1 MGSRKVTE
9 ETAMSRKY
17 FRRLISALLAI
28 ILVFDMS
35 ALDAPIRSY
44 AEEGAPSWPQFI
56 EDGGS
61 FSINSNDLTEDPFAF
76 HVVYFQSLKG
86 CNALLGSDPNTYMP
100 FNDHMS
106 DYPGVL
112 GYQQKINERTFDSL
126 DATDPGIYGWKYAGY
141 EHLGTQSFLIV
152 YVAQYKSVVCY
163 DIDGNEDHLVFD
175 EVKYYYDENGDAKD
189 TDYTVKSAE
198 ALGVS
203 REGYAFNGWLN
214 DSDVS
219 VPVGEIIN
227 VEGINPGF
235 RADWYEESK
244 ISYAPGEG
252 KGTAFYDYVDPE
264 TPYKL
269 REDADFTREGYIL
282 SGWKTSEGIVYE
294 PGMLYYSDLGNL
306 ELTAV
311 WTEKTKIT
319 YSPGEGK
326 GDVITDYLD
335 SDQKYNLRSDADFT
349 REGYILS
356 GWKDSKGNKYDLGA
370 AYANSL
376 GSLAL
381 TAVWTEK
388 IKISYL
394 PGEGKGTSVTDT
406 VAPDETYSLRDK
418 ADFTRDG
425 YKLSGWKDKAG
436 NEYALG
442 ASYDL
447 KKGSIELTAMW
458 EASVKTGKA
467 KITYS
472 PGDGSGTAIT
482 DEVNFKYV
490 SESKAEDYNLR
501 KTADFTRKGYKLIGW
516 KAADGTEYAL
526 GASYDLAKG
535 DLSLTAVWEE
545 VKSGETERKKGT
557 LTISVKK
564 PVYLGTKI
572 VIDTKSNSGG
582 KVTLEYK
589 EKNEDDSKY
598 SDKVPSTVG
607 KYTVRAKLA
616 ETKKYTGASATE
628 DFEVVYL
635 DVPKEPYKCTEM
647 KDATGTITDV
657 KITAPAG
664 YKIATSASGPFGAEV
679 SYLEAKAAGT
689 IFYRRDSDG
698 AITSGIVPQPYT
710 VMDDAKITIKDKIY
724 YGTKYSVGYTAHTK
738 AKLSLSYRDIEGS
751 LEYTDVQPTK
761 PGHYM
766 VRLTGEADG
775 FYKAVE
781 VLKPF
786 DISYLEEPE
795 NEASLLGESINAGWY
810 VSDVTV
816 KAPQD
821 YKISTSLAG
830 NYVKEMPY
838 KESIKMLYYKRDADG
853 ATTDGITFNANV
865 KIDKEKPSIKSTEGK
880 TPKNGGTVYSNGLTF
895 TIYDE
900 YLKEV
905 ILDGDDKQ
913 EIKDHSCII
922 NIPADKKSR
931 DVKVIAYDEAG
942 NTYEL
947 KFTML
952 PAWRE
957 FNTVPR
963 GEDVYLEEG
972 LEYKF
977 DKKVGDDWILK
988 DDSTVY
994 SAGTFFVKK
1003 STDYNFDVKTK

>member
-1 MGSRKVTE
+1 
-9 ETAMSRKY
+9 MSRKY

-44 AEEGAPSWPQFI
+44 AAEKEPSFPEFL
-56 EDGGS
+56 EPGGS
-61 FSINSNDLTEDPFAF
+61 FSGYSGGSVITPESSLY
-76 HVVYFQSLKG
+76 VGYFNSLKG
-86 CNALLGSDPNTYMP
+86 CNSVLNMDSSELSATLPFSSSFPELLGSQRVN
-100 FNDHMS
+100 F
-106 DYPGVL
+106 G
-112 GYQQKINERTFDSL
+112 ETFDAYDVGDYIL
-126 DATDPGIYGWKYAGY
+126 YGWKYVGY
-141 EHLGTQSFLIV
+141 AQCGAQSYLAV
-152 YVAQYKSVVCY
+152 YVAQYRSVISY
-163 DIDGNEDHLVFD
+163 DIDGNEENILRE
-175 EVKYYYDENGDAKD
+175 EVIYYIDENGNVKNSS
-189 TDYTVKSAE
+189 YTIKTPE
-198 ALGVS
+198 ELGVI
-203 REGYAFNGWLN
+203 REGYEFVGWSDPYN
-214 DSDVS
+214 DTFTPGMTIDVEDMNLS
-219 VPVGEIIN
+219 LRG
-227 VEGINPGF
+227 
-235 RADWYEESK
+235 DWIDKSK
-244 ISYAPGEG
+244 VSYSPGEG
-252 KGTAFYDYVDPE
+252 NGTEFFDYVGSDG
-264 TPYKL
+264 TYKL
-269 REDADFTREGYIL
+269 RSEVDFTRDGYYL
-282 SGWKTSEGIVYE
+282 SGWKDSEGNVYE
-294 PGMLYYSDLGNL
+294 LGMLYYSDLGNL

-335 SDQKYNLRSDADFT
+335 SDQKYNLRSDVDFT

-406 VAPDETYSLRDK
+406 LASDETYSLRDK

-436 NEYALG
+436 TEYALG

-447 KKGSIELTAMW
+447 KKGSVELTAMW
-458 EASVKTGKA
+458 EAVTKTGKA
-467 KITYS
+467 KIKYA
-472 PGDGSGTAIT
+472 PGEGSGTAIT

-490 SESKAEDYNLR
+490 NGSKAEDYNLR

-516 KAADGTEYAL
+516 KAADGAEYAL

-545 VKSGETERKKGT
+545 VKAEKTDRKKGT
-557 LTISVKK
+557 LTISVNR
-564 PVYLGTKI
+564 PVYFGAKIKVETK
-572 VIDTKSNSGG
+572 TNSNG

-589 EKNEDDSKY
+589 KKDESDSAY
-598 SDKVPSTVG
+598 TDKVPEALG

-616 ETKKYTGASATE
+616 QTKSYTGATATE
-628 DFEVVYL
+628 DFEIVYL
-635 DVPKEPYKCTEM
+635 DVPEEPYKYTEI
-647 KDATGTITDV
+647 KDAAGTIMDL
-657 KITAPAG
+657 KITAPEG
-664 YKIATSASGPFGAEV
+664 YSISISASGPFYEEV
-679 SYLEAKAAGT
+679 SYLTAKAAGV
-689 IFYRRDSDG
+689 IYFRRNTDG
-698 AITSGIVPQPYT
+698 AITSGIVPTLYT
-710 VMDDAKITIKDKIY
+710 VEDKVEITVEREIL
-724 YGTKYSVGYTAHTK
+724 YGTKYSVGYSAHTK
-738 AKLSLSYRDIEGS
+738 AKLSLSFKNTITGKV
-751 LEYTDVQPTK
+751 YTDELPEEQ
-761 PGHYM
+761 GHYM
-766 VRLTGEADG
+766 VRLTGPADG
-775 FYKAVE
+775 FYKAVDRNSF
-781 VLKPF
+781 F
-786 DISYLEEPE
+786 DINYLEKPE
-795 NEASLLGESINAGWY
+795 EKAALVGTSINQGWY

-816 KAPQD
+816 KAPKG

-838 KESIKMLYYKRDADG
+838 KESIKMLYYKRDTDG
-853 ATTDGITFNANV
+853 ATTDGIKFNANV

-905 ILDGDDKQ
+905 ILDDDDQ
-913 EIKDHSCII
+913 LEIKDHSCII

-947 KFTML
+947 MFTML

-977 DKKVGDDWILK
+977 DKEAGDDWILK

>member
-1 MGSRKVTE
+1 
-9 ETAMSRKY
+9 MSRKN

-28 ILVFDMS
+28 ILIFDMS
-35 ALDAPIRSY
+35 AINAPVRSY
-44 AEEGAPSWPQFI
+44 AAEGGPSFPEFL
-56 EDGGS
+56 EPGGS
-61 FSINSNDLTEDPFAF
+61 FSGYSGGSVITPESSLY
-76 HVVYFQSLKG
+76 VGYFNSLKG
-86 CNALLGSDPNTYMP
+86 CNSVLNMNSSELSETIPFSSSFPELLGSQHVN
-100 FNDHMS
+100 F
-106 DYPGVL
+106 G
-112 GYQQKINERTFDSL
+112 ETFDAYDVGDYIL
-126 DATDPGIYGWKYAGY
+126 YGWKYVGY
-141 EHLGTQSFLIV
+141 VPYAAQSYVAV
-152 YVAQYKSVVCY
+152 YVAQYRSVISY
-163 DIDGNEDHLVFD
+163 DIDGDEKNIKLD
-175 EVKYYYDENGDAKD
+175 EVIYYIDENGNVKNSS
-189 TDYTVKSAE
+189 YTIKTPE
-198 ALGVS
+198 ELGVS
-203 REGYAFNGWLN
+203 REGYEFVGW
-214 DSDVS
+214 SDPYNETFTPGMTIDVEDKNLSLRGDWIGKSKVS
-219 VPVGEIIN
+219 
-227 VEGINPGF
+227 
-235 RADWYEESK
+235 YS
-244 ISYAPGEG
+244 PGEG
-252 KGTAFYDYVDPE
+252 NGKEIIDYVGSDG
-264 TPYKL
+264 TYKL
-269 REDADFTREGYIL
+269 RSEVDFTREGYIL
-282 SGWKTSEGIVYE
+282 SGWKDSEGNVYE
-294 PGMLYYSDLGNL
+294 LGMLYYSDLGNL

-370 AYANSL
+370 AYDHSL

-394 PGEGKGTSVTDT
+394 PGEGKGTAVTDT

-436 NEYALG
+436 TEYALG

-447 KKGSIELTAMW
+447 KKGSVELTAMW
-458 EASVKTGKA
+458 EAVTKTGKA
-467 KITYS
+467 KIKYA
-472 PGDGSGTAIT
+472 PGEGSGTAIT

-490 SESKAEDYNLR
+490 NGSKAEDYNLR

-545 VKSGETERKKGT
+545 VKAEKTDRKKGT
-557 LTISVKK
+557 LSISVKK

-572 VIDTKSNSGG
+572 IIDKKSNSNGN
-582 KVTLEYK
+582 VTIEYK
-589 EKNEDDSKY
+589 KKDADDSTY
-598 SDKVPSTVG
+598 TDKLPESVG

-616 ETKKYTGASATE
+616 QTKNYTGATATE

-635 DVPKEPYKCTEM
+635 EVPDEPYKSTEK
-647 KDATGTITDV
+647 KDSTGTITDV
-657 KITAPAG
+657 TITAPAG
-664 YKIATSASGPFGAEV
+664 YKIATSASGPFTTEL
-679 SYLEAKAAGT
+679 SYLTAKAAGT

-710 VMDDAKITIKDKIY
+710 VMDDAKINIDTKIL

-738 AKLSLSYRDIEGS
+738 AKLSLSFRDTKGGA
-751 LEYTDVQPTK
+751 EYTNELPK
-761 PGHYM
+761 EPGHYM
-766 VRLTGEADG
+766 ARLTGEADG
-775 FYKAVE
+775 FYQAVD
-781 VLKPF
+781 VMKPF
-786 DISYLEEPE
+786 DINYLEAPD
-795 NEASLLGESINAGWY
+795 NKAVLVGTSINEGWY
-810 VSDVTV
+810 VSDVTL
-816 KAPQD
+816 KAPNGF
-821 YKISTSLAG
+821 KICTSLKG
-830 NYVKEMPY
+830 KYEDVLPY
-838 KESIKMLYYKRDADG
+838 NGRIKKLWYRRNSDG
-853 ATTDGITFNANV
+853 ATTDGMNFNANV

-905 ILDGDDKQ
+905 ILDDDDQ
-913 EIKDHSCII
+913 LEIKDHSCII

-947 KFTML
+947 MFTML

-977 DKKVGDDWILK
+977 DKEAGDDWILK

>member
-1 MGSRKVTE
+1 
-9 ETAMSRKY
+9 MSRKY

-28 ILVFDMS
+28 ILIFDMS
-35 ALDAPIRSY
+35 AINAPVRSY
-44 AEEGAPSWPQFI
+44 AADSAPSWPQFI

-61 FSINSNDLTEDPFAF
+61 FSINSTDLTEDPFAF

-100 FNDHMS
+100 FPEHMS

-141 EHLGTQSFLIV
+141 QHLGTQSFLIV

-235 RADWYEESK
+235 RADWYEELK
-244 ISYAPGEG
+244 VSYAPGEG

-349 REGYILS
+349 RDGYDLT
-356 GWKDSKGNKYDLGA
+356 GWKDSKGKQYELGA
-370 AYANSL
+370 SYDHSL
-376 GSLAL
+376 GDLEL

-388 IKISYL
+388 IKITYA
-394 PGEGKGTSVTDT
+394 PGEGKGTAVTDT
-406 VAPDETYSLRDK
+406 VGFDETYSLRDK

-467 KITYS
+467 KIRYA

-526 GASYDLAKG
+526 GASYNLAGG
-535 DLSLTAVWEE
+535 DLSLTAVWEK
-545 VKSGETERKKGT
+545 VKEEEKTEQKKGT
-557 LTISVKK
+557 LTISVNR
-564 PVYLGTKI
+564 PVYFGAKIKVETK
-572 VIDTKSNSGG
+572 TNSNG

-589 EKNEDDSKY
+589 KQDEADSAY
-598 SDKVPSTVG
+598 STKVPELVG

-616 ETKKYTGASATE
+616 ETKKYTGTSATE
-628 DFEVVYL
+628 DFEIVYL
-635 DVPKEPYKCTEM
+635 AVPEEPYKYTEI
-647 KDATGTITDV
+647 KDAAGTITDL
-657 KITAPAG
+657 KITAPEG
-664 YKIATSASGPFGAEV
+664 YRISLSASGPFGTEV
-679 SYLEAKAAGT
+679 SYLAAKAAGT
-689 IFYRRDSDG
+689 IFLRRDTDG

-724 YGTKYSVGYTAHTK
+724 YGTKYSVEYTAHTK
-738 AKLSLSYRDIEGS
+738 AKLSLSYRDTEGS

-766 VRLTGEADG
+766 VRLAGEADG
-775 FYKAVE
+775 FYKAVDWNSF
-781 VLKPF
+781 F
-786 DISYLEEPE
+786 DINYLEKPE
-795 NEASLLGESINAGWY
+795 EKASLLGESINAGWY

-816 KAPQD
+816 KAPQG

-853 ATTDGITFNANV
+853 ATTDGITFKANV
-865 KIDKEKPSIKSTEGK
+865 KIDKEKPSIKSMEGK

-905 ILDGDDKQ
+905 ILDDDDQ
-913 EIKDHSCII
+913 LEIKDHSCII
-922 NIPADKKSR
+922 NIPADKKLR
-931 DVKVIAYDEAG
+931 NVKVIAYDEAG

-977 DKKVGDDWILK
+977 DKEVGDDWILK

>member
-1 MGSRKVTE
+1 MESRKVTE

-35 ALDAPIRSY
+35 ALNAPIRSY

-61 FSINSNDLTEDPFAF
+61 FSINSTDLTEDPFAF

-100 FNDHMS
+100 FPEHMS

-227 VEGINPGF
+227 VEGINPAF

-244 ISYAPGEG
+244 VSYAPGEG

-269 REDADFTREGYIL
+269 REDADFTREGYSL
-282 SGWKTSEGIVYE
+282 SGWKDSEGTVYE
-294 PGMLYYSDLGNL
+294 LGTPYYSDLGNL

-376 GSLAL
+376 GNLAL

-394 PGEGKGTSVTDT
+394 PGEGKGTAVTDS

-425 YKLSGWKDKAG
+425 YKLSGWKDKSG

-447 KKGSIELTAMW
+447 KKGSVELTAMW
-458 EASVKTGKA
+458 EAVTKTGKA
-467 KITYS
+467 KIKYA
-472 PGDGSGTAIT
+472 PGEGSGTAIT

-490 SESKAEDYNLR
+490 NGSKTEDYNLR

-545 VKSGETERKKGT
+545 VKAEKTDRKKGT
-557 LTISVKK
+557 LSISVKK
-564 PVYLGTKI
+564 PVYLGAKI
-572 VIDTKSNSGG
+572 IIDKKSNSNGN
-582 KVTLEYK
+582 VTIEYK
-589 EKNEDDSKY
+589 KKDADDSTY
-598 SDKVPSTVG
+598 TDKLPEAVG

-616 ETKKYTGASATE
+616 QTKNYTGATATE

-635 DVPKEPYKCTEM
+635 DVPEEPYKCTEM

-664 YKIATSASGPFGAEV
+664 YKIATSASGPFTTEL
-679 SYLEAKAAGT
+679 SYLTAKAAGT

-724 YGTKYSVGYTAHTK
+724 YGTKYSVEYTAHTK
-738 AKLSLSYRDIEGS
+738 AKLSLSYRDTEGS

-810 VSDVTV
+810 VSDVYV
-816 KAPQD
+816 KAPKGF
-821 YKISTSLAG
+821 KISTSLKG
-830 NYVKEMPY
+830 TYEKEILY
-838 KESIKMLYYKRDADG
+838 NESIKKLYYRRDSDG
-853 ATTDGITFNANV
+853 ATTDGIVFNANA
-865 KIDKEKPSIKSTEGK
+865 KIDKVIPSIKCKDSV
-880 TPKNGGTVYSNGLTF
+880 TPVNGGQVFSDGFSF

-900 YLKEV
+900 NLKEV
-905 ILDGDDKQ
+905 ELNGKPQTVKDG
-913 EIKDHSCII
+913 SCTITL
-922 NIPADKKSR
+922 PADKRPSG
-931 DVKVIAYDEAG
+931 VNVIASDAAG
-942 NTYEL
+942 NKYDL
-947 KFTML
+947 KFTL
-952 PAWRE
+952 YPAWRKN
-957 FNTVPR
+957 NTIPIGV
-963 GEDVYLEEG
+963 DVYLEEG
-972 LEYKF
+972 VEYKLE
-977 DKKVGDDWILK
+977 KRNDWILK
-988 DDSTVY
+988 DDDSVY
-994 SAGTFFVKK
+994 SSGTFYVKE
-1003 STDYNFDVKTK
+1003 TNDYNFNVKTK